1 MVVSRRLLLALVTL
15 VFSTPTFAI
24 SQLETSV
31 DRNPAVEKEYLVL
44 TISADDDVKTGD
56 LDTSPLLKDFII
68 GRTSVSRST
77 QIINFDSRKQT
88 RWQILLAPKH
98 AGTILI
104 PSLRVGGVESTP
116 IELSVVAAGSQP
128 QQMRNLFIRTSLST
142 EEAYV
147 GQLIIY
153 KVKLFLA
160 VDLQRG
166 LLSAPNLDG
175 AQIKQLGEDVDT
187 TEIFNG
193 RRYRVIERTYGI
205 IADQPGELTIDGT
218 GFSGDVLVQGSRL
231 GGMFSFNESR
241 PMEARAAKSILLINP
256 IPNEYHGE
264 WLVSDLVALSEDWP
278 EETQEYRVGNPITRT
293 IKLLAANTDETS
305 LADIVIPIPQGL
317 KTYPE
322 KPVRKTFLRD
332 KQMVSQLTQTLAIVP
347 TRAGEYTLPA
357 ITVPWWNP
365 HTKRQEQATLP
376 ARTITVIA
384 SDVAEV
390 NLSQI
395 TNTSA
400 TNTADYWPWL
410 SLIFATLWLATLALW
425 KKSIGQ
431 VKQFTVNQAD
441 SGSPLNMT
449 DAVTSNENV
458 QRHAFPVLT
467 AKQGTSLST
476 LEAACNEGNP
486 GKVLTM
492 LQAHYA
498 EQYSRSM
505 SLADIAGLSF
515 ELNQAISRLQ
525 ISAFSKQQT
534 PVDYQMVIE
543 AVKSSKNNKVQ
554 QRTSTLVDL
563 NPK

>member
-15 VFSTPTFAI
+15 VFSIPTLAI

-56 LDTSPLLKDFII
+56 LDTSPLLKDFIV
-68 GRTSVSRST
+68 GRTSVSRSSQT
-77 QIINFDSRKQT
+77 VNFDSRKQT

-98 AGTILI
+98 AGTVLI
-104 PSLRVGGVESTP
+104 PSLRVNGVESTP

-128 QQMRNLFIRTSLST
+128 QQMKNLFIRTSLSS

-153 KVKLFLA
+153 RVKLFLA

-166 LLSAPNLDG
+166 LISAPDLDG

-218 GFSGDVLVQGSRL
+218 GFSGDVLVQGSRR
-231 GGMFSFNESR
+231 GGIFSFNESR

-264 WLVSDLVALSEDWP
+264 WLVSDLVALNEDWP

-293 IKLLAANTDETS
+293 ISLLAVNTDETS
-305 LADIVIPIPQGL
+305 LADIVIPVPQGL
-317 KTYPE
+317 KAYPE
-322 KPVRKTFLRD
+322 KPARKTMMRD

-347 TRAGEYTLPA
+347 TKAGQYTLPA

-365 HTKRQEQATLP
+365 HTRRQEQAMLP
-376 ARTITVIA
+376 ARTITVID
-384 SDVAEV
+384 SEVAEV
-390 NLSQI
+390 NFPQI
-395 TNTSA
+395 TNSSG

-410 SLIFATLWLATLALW
+410 SLIFATLWLATLMLW
-425 KKSIGQ
+425 KKSFGQ
-431 VKQFTVNQAD
+431 VKQLTANQTD
-441 SGSPLNMT
+441 SASTLDTT
-449 DAVTSNENV
+449 DAVSSNDSV
-458 QRHAFPVLT
+458 QRGASPVLRV
-467 AKQGTSLST
+467 KQGTRLST

-486 GKVLTM
+486 GKILTA
-492 LQAHYA
+492 LQAHYSQ
-498 EQYSRSM
+498 QYSRAM
-505 SLADIAGLSF
+505 SLADIAGLSAD
-515 ELNQAISRLQ
+515 LNQAISRLQ

-543 AVKSSKNNKVQ
+543 AVKLSKNKKVQ
-554 QRTSTLVDL
+554 QRSSALVDL

>member
-1 MVVSRRLLLALVTL
+1 MVVSRRLLLALMTL
-15 VFSTPTFAI
+15 VFSIPTFAI
-24 SQLETSV
+24 SQLETTV

-56 LDTSPLLKDFII
+56 LDTSPLLKDFIV

-77 QIINFDSRKQT
+77 QIVNFDSRKQT

-104 PSLRVGGVESTP
+104 PSLSIDGVESTP

-205 IADQPGELTIDGT
+205 IADLPGELTIDGT
-218 GFSGDVLVQGSRL
+218 GFSGDVLVQGSRR

-278 EETQEYRVGNPITRT
+278 EETQEYQVGNPITRT
-293 IKLLAANTDETS
+293 ISLLASNTDDTS
-305 LADIVIPIPQGL
+305 LPEILIPVPQDL

-347 TRAGEYTLPA
+347 TKAGEYTLPA
-357 ITVPWWNP
+357 VTVPWWNP

-376 ARTITVIA
+376 ARTITVIG
-384 SDVAEV
+384 SDVAEI
-390 NLSQI
+390 NLPQI

-400 TNTADYWPWL
+400 TDTSDYWPWL
-410 SLIFATLWLATLALW
+410 SLIFAALWLATLALW
-425 KKSIGQ
+425 QKSRSQI
-431 VKQFTVNQAD
+431 KQLTTNQGD
-441 SGSPLNMT
+441 SASTHNIP
-449 DAVTSNENV
+449 DAVSNNENV
-458 QRHAFPVLT
+458 QRQASPVLT
-467 AKQGTSLST
+467 AKQGTNLST
-476 LEAACNEGNP
+476 LEAACKEENA
-486 GKVLTM
+486 GKVLTA
-492 LQAHYA
+492 LQTHYSK
-498 EQYSRSM
+498 QHSRSM
-505 SLADIAGLSF
+505 SLADIAGLSL
-515 ELNQAISRLQ
+515 ELNQVISQLQ
-525 ISAFSKQQT
+525 ISAFSKEQT
-534 PVDYQMVIE
+534 PVNYQMIIE
-543 AVKSSKNNKVQ
+543 AVKSSKNKKVQ
-554 QRTSTLVDL
+554 QRTSALVDL

>member
-15 VFSTPTFAI
+15 VFSIPTFAI

-56 LDTSPLLKDFII
+56 LDTSALLKDFIV

-77 QIINFDSRKQT
+77 QIVNFDSKKQT

-98 AGTILI
+98 AGTLVI
-104 PSLRVGGVESTP
+104 PSLSIDGVKSTP
-116 IELSVVAAGSQP
+116 IKLNVVASGSQAT
-128 QQMRNLFIRTSLST
+128 QMKNLFIRTSLST

-147 GQLIIY
+147 GQLITY

-166 LLSAPNLDG
+166 VLSAPNLDG
-175 AQIKQLGEDVDT
+175 AQIKQLGEDVDK

-218 GFSGDVLVQGSRL
+218 GFSGDVLIQGSRR

-264 WLVSDLVALSEDWP
+264 WLVSDLVALNEDWP
-278 EETQEYRVGNPITRT
+278 EETQEYQVGNPITRT
-293 IKLLAANTDETS
+293 ISLLASNTDETS
-305 LADIVIPIPQGL
+305 LPEILIPVPQGL

-347 TRAGEYTLPA
+347 TKAGEYTLPA
-357 ITVPWWNP
+357 ISVPWWNP

-376 ARTITVIA
+376 ARTITVIG
-384 SDVAEV
+384 SDAPEVSLPQNNNIAE
-390 NLSQI
+390 N
-395 TNTSA
+395 NTSG
-400 TNTADYWPWL
+400 YWPWL
-410 SLIFATLWLATLALW
+410 SLIFATLWLATLMLWQKSRIQIKRITTDQAELALA
-425 KKSIGQ
+425 Q
-431 VKQFTVNQAD
+431 HV
-441 SGSPLNMT
+441 T
-449 DAVTSNENV
+449 DAVSSKESFPP
-458 QRHAFPVLT
+458 QASPVLT
-467 AKQGTSLST
+467 AKQQTNLSM
-476 LEAACNEGNP
+476 LEAACKEENP
-486 GKVLTM
+486 GKVLTA
-492 LQAHYA
+492 LQAHYG

-505 SLADIAGLSF
+505 SLADIAGLSL
-515 ELNQAISRLQ
+515 ELNKGISQLQ
-525 ISAFSKQQT
+525 ISAFSKEQT
-534 PVDYQMVIE
+534 PLDYQMIIE
-543 AVKSSKNNKVQ
+543 AVKSSTTSKVQ
-554 QRTSTLVDL
+554 QQTSTLVEL
-563 NPK
+563 NPS

>member
-1 MVVSRRLLLALVTL
+1 MVVSRRLLLALMTL
-15 VFSTPTFAI
+15 VFSIPTFAI
-24 SQLETSV
+24 SQLETTV

-56 LDTSPLLKDFII
+56 LDTSPLLKDFIV

-77 QIINFDSRKQT
+77 QIVNFDSRKQT

-104 PSLRVGGVESTP
+104 PSLSIDGVESTP

-218 GFSGDVLVQGSRL
+218 GFSGDVLVQGSRR

-278 EETQEYRVGNPITRT
+278 EETQEYQVGNPITRT
-293 IKLLAANTDETS
+293 ISLLASNTDDTS
-305 LADIVIPIPQGL
+305 LPEILIPVPQDL

-347 TRAGEYTLPA
+347 TKAGEYTLPA
-357 ITVPWWNP
+357 VTVPWWNP
-365 HTKRQEQATLP
+365 HTKRQEQAMLP
-376 ARTITVIA
+376 ARTITVIG
-384 SDVAEV
+384 SDVAEI
-390 NLSQI
+390 NLPQI

-400 TNTADYWPWL
+400 TDTSDYWPWL
-410 SLIFATLWLATLALW
+410 SLIFAALWLATLALW
-425 KKSIGQ
+425 QKSRSQI
-431 VKQFTVNQAD
+431 KQLTTNQGD
-441 SGSPLNMT
+441 SASTHNIP
-449 DAVTSNENV
+449 DAVSNNENV
-458 QRHAFPVLT
+458 QRQASPVLT
-467 AKQGTSLST
+467 AKQGTNLST
-476 LEAACNEGNP
+476 LEAACKEENA
-486 GKVLTM
+486 GKVLTA
-492 LQAHYA
+492 LQTHYSK
-498 EQYSRSM
+498 QHSRSM
-505 SLADIAGLSF
+505 SLADIAGLSL
-515 ELNQAISRLQ
+515 ELNQVISQLQ
-525 ISAFSKQQT
+525 ISAFSKEQT
-534 PVDYQMVIE
+534 PVNYQMIIE
-543 AVKSSKNNKVQ
+543 AVKSSKNKKVQ
-554 QRTSTLVDL
+554 QRTSALVDL